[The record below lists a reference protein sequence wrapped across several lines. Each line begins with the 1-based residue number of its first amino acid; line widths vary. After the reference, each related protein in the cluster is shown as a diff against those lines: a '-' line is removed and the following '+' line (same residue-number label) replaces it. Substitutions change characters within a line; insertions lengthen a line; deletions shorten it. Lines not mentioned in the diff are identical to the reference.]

1 MNADPEIDITKSNLE
16 IPPPPNGPV
25 SPYNEEIY
33 DEEQSLTGKYGKMT
47 WQASV
52 TQPGSDGEPRC
63 PVFLRLNCIF
73 NV

>member
-33 DEEQSLTGKYGKMT
+33 DEEQSLTGKYGNNDLAGLCHPT
-47 WQASV
+47 RVGWRTERPHFS
-52 TQPGSDGEPRC
+52 EIELY
-63 PVFLRLNCIF
+63 F
-73 NV
+73 